1 MTCSEMATHMLK
13 TLSARDYPLTASVR
27 AIVAVLMAGTNA
39 ALVTAA
45 VTAPSAGLP
54 AVLVLDWLAAF
65 LFLLRPLPGAVLLT
79 LSWAATIL
87 LPTPSPLLLV
97 PVGMLAIFL
106 LALHD
111 WRVGVTT
118 GLSCTGFAILFPW
131 SGLSGTGVDILRSAA
146 GLCAL
151 AVCAAGSGGMLARWL
166 RQRRRR
172 RQHVVSRTLHDATVP
187 LHDVTCNNLCYALRR
202 VQGLTAHDTEQAT
215 ALADIAAALEES
227 LRTARQSMG
236 DVRAIS
242 SFDDDIRPSAGE
254 TVLLDLDALVERCR
268 RRLDSLGVKGTII
281 VESGCARLGMAS
293 DLADVVR
300 GLVRE
305 LFGNALKYAQEKDG
319 YCLTCAVESGV
330 LRVTWCDVP
339 RQDAEHGTA
348 TGLLHYAQEVESRG
362 GHVEVG
368 SDGGLWTF
376 AATLPL
382 DGAAGSR
389 DRQSGH
395 HGHAGHAMFVA
406 PAVAWTLMILT
417 CAAAELLLAGVWG
430 LSVAIGLCYLAI
442 PLAALLLGMVSAVRH
457 GAYAWWTVPM
467 AMLGGA
473 ANVVMLGT
481 TGDTLPLA
489 ALFGCILGGVPAL
502 VGVVLPMAVR
512 ALLHL
517 ARRGTRQPQG
527 LALLAAVMWA
537 VLACAVIFIML
548 LQPASAMG
556 VPWAASVLSAV
567 SMAAAACTVL
577 AWHRPSFS
585 LASRVALL

>member
-1 MTCSEMATHMLK
+1 MTCSEMATHVLK
-13 TLSARDYPLTASVR
+13 TLSARDYPLMAPVR
-27 AIVAVLMAGTNA
+27 AIVVVLVAGTNA

-45 VTAPSAGLP
+45 APAPSAGLL
-54 AVLVLDWLAAF
+54 AILVLDWIAAF
-65 LFLLRPLPGAVLLT
+65 LFLLQPLPGAALLT
-79 LSWAATIL
+79 LSWAAATL
-87 LPTPSPLLLV
+87 LPTTSPLLLV
-97 PVGMLAIFL
+97 PVGMMAIFL

-111 WRVGVTT
+111 WRVGVAT

-131 SGLSGTGVDILRSAA
+131 SGLSGTGVDMLRSAA
-146 GLCAL
+146 GLCAM
-151 AVCAAGSGGMLARWL
+151 AACAAGSGDTLARWL

-172 RQHVVSRTLHDATVP
+172 RQHVVSRTLRDATVP

-202 VQGLTAHDTEQAT
+202 VQGLTAHDTDQAA

-242 SFDDDIRPSAGE
+242 SFDDDGRPSAGG
-254 TVLLDLDALVERCR
+254 TVLLDLGALVERCR

-281 VESGCARLGMAS
+281 VEPDCARLGMAS

-319 YCLTCAVESGV
+319 YCLTCAVESGI

-348 TGLLHYAQEVESRG
+348 TGLLHYTQGVESRG

-368 SDGGLWTF
+368 SDEGLWTF
-376 AATLPL
+376 TAALPL
-382 DGAAGSR
+382 DGSTDSR
-389 DRQSGH
+389 DGRSGR
-395 HGHAGHAMFVA
+395 HGHAGPAVFVA
-406 PAVAWTLMILT
+406 SAMTWTLMALV

-430 LSVAIGLCYLAI
+430 LSLAVGLCYLAI

-457 GAYAWWTVPM
+457 GTHAWWTVPM

-473 ANVVMLGT
+473 ISVMMLGT
-481 TGDTLPLA
+481 TVDTLPLV

-502 VGVVLPMAVR
+502 VGVALPMAVR
-512 ALLHL
+512 ALLRL

-527 LALLAAVMWA
+527 FALLAAVMWA
-537 VLACAVIFIML
+537 MLACVAAFILL
-548 LQPASAMG
+548 LQPASTMG
-556 VPWAASVLSAV
+556 VPWASSVLSAA
-567 SMAAAACTVL
+567 SMAAVACTVL
-577 AWHRPSFS
+577 ARQ
-585 LASRVALL
+585 